1 MMEVA
6 WLKDGCGLNEEN
18 EHEDASSALLSRVGL
33 EDDDVIERRFDSF
46 VREHYHNLVQYLRRR
61 TKGEQDAE
69 DAAQES
75 LAKLLRYR
83 TSTPASEWKL
93 LLYRIATNVAHDQ
106 SRCQL
111 THAAKDHIA
120 LEGRDIA
127 APDLTPEDRAAH
139 DQQLALITK
148 AILALPPKCQQVY
161 LLKRV
166 HDMSRAQI
174 AEHCNISVKMVEKHL
189 ANALMLIR
197 RNVFMETGET
207 SPFPLQR
214 ARKSQ

>member
-1 MMEVA
+1 LSAED
-6 WLKDGCGLNEEN
+6 KREEPP
-18 EHEDASSALLSRVGL
+18 AVLLSTTGL
-33 EDDDVIERRFDSF
+33 EDTHAIERRFDGF
-46 VREHYHNLVQYLRRR
+46 VREHYRNLVQFLQRR

-93 LLYRIATNVAHDQ
+93 LLYRIAVNVAHDQ
-106 SRCQL
+106 GRSQQ

-120 LEGRDIA
+120 LDGQEIA
-127 APDLTPEDRAAH
+127 ATDLTPEERVAH
-139 DQQLALITK
+139 EQQLAQLTE
-148 AILALPPKCQQVY
+148 AILTLPPKCQQVY

-166 HDMSRAQI
+166 HDMSHAQI

-189 ANALMLIR
+189 ANALILIR
-197 RNVFMETGET
+197 RKVGISTMET
-207 SPFPLQR
+207 L
-214 ARKSQ
+214 

>member
-1 MMEVA
+1 MSA
-6 WLKDGCGLNEEN
+6 EN
-18 EHEDASSALLSRVGL
+18 EREEAPAALHSTAGL
-33 EDDDVIERRFDSF
+33 EDTRAIERRFDGF
-46 VREHYHNLVQYLRRR
+46 VRDHYRNLVQFLRRR

-106 SRCQL
+106 SRSQL
-111 THAAKDHIA
+111 THAAKDHVALDGQEIA
-120 LEGRDIA
+120 SI
-127 APDLTPEDRAAH
+127 DLTPEEQFAR
-139 DQQLALITK
+139 DQQLARLTE

-189 ANALMLIR
+189 ANALILIR
-197 RNVFMETGET
+197 RKVGISTMET
-207 SPFPLQR
+207 L
-214 ARKSQ
+214 